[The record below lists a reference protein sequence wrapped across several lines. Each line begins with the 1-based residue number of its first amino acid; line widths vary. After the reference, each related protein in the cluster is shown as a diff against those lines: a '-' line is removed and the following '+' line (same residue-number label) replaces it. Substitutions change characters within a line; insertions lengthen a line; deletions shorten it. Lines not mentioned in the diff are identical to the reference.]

1 MLMLDPK
8 KKAVTVLSHVISYLT
23 SQSELLQIWATSR
36 SMLSFFFFFC
46 GKGNSDRIARK
57 EEYHITA
64 ICQLEPGRKQPRM
77 EGRNFWGIYH
87 LSLSML
93 SITIDNTNEV
103 ALLHLYNHLLKTFP
117 KAHSPGKLKMEEHN
131 EPKILLS

>member
-1 MLMLDPK
+1 MDWTQK
-8 KKAVTVLSHVISYLT
+8 KRAVTVLPHAISYLS

-36 SMLSFFFFFC
+36 SMLSFFFC

-57 EEYHITA
+57 EVYHITA
-64 ICQLEPGRKQPRM
+64 ICLLEPGRKQPAM

-103 ALLHLYNHLLKTFP
+103 ALLHLYNHLLKSFP